1 MKSWFQ
7 LAVTAAAML
16 ASGLAPAQL
25 APKAQGAVESRLEA
39 RKVVTA
45 ADGKE
50 TFAAANTAK
59 PGDVIEYVATYRNT
73 TKQPVRNLQ
82 ATLPIPADMEL
93 LQGSQ
98 KPAAATASTDG
109 TTFAPMPLR
118 RKATKAGAQG
128 DELVPLRDYRALR
141 WSTPELAGEKVFSVS
156 ARARVSDD
164 RAATGPPAAG
174 TAGTK

>member
-7 LAVTAAAML
+7 LAVTTVAML
-16 ASGLAPAQL
+16 ASGLAPAQP
-25 APKAQGAVESRLEA
+25 APKAQGPVDSRLEA
-39 RKVVTA
+39 RRIVTA

-50 TFAAANTAK
+50 TFAAADAAK

-73 TKQPVRNLQ
+73 GKSAVRDLQ

-93 LQGSQ
+93 IQGSQ

-109 TTFAPMPLR
+109 RNFAPMPLR
-118 RKATKAGAQG
+118 RKVDKPGAQG
-128 DELVPLRDYRALR
+128 DELVPLREYRALR
-141 WSTPELAGEKVFSVS
+141 WSVPELGGEKVFSVT
-156 ARARVSDD
+156 ARARVRDD
-164 RAATGPPAAG
+164 RAATGPPATG